1 MSNTNK
7 DLKKIFK
14 KPIKKAF
21 KQLKYPVKLKGKK
34 FKLYAASGQES
45 HRAPTYFRFFAR
57 DSFYTSFLLN
67 DKKYLKNLL
76 EFCILTQGKKKDPL
90 TGEGPGKIIH
100 EYPEVWI
107 GKRSTKY
114 NASDTAALF
123 LIGFR
128 KYYELTKNKSFLR
141 KNTQNITAALN
152 YIIRHM
158 RKGVFWDNPN
168 AVHANKYALRATYW
182 RDGGLVGRKNYRLA
196 FPSSYLLLQAQL
208 VDAFRSA
215 AKISKPAKLPYS
227 PEELN
232 KKAEKSLATIFKDF
246 WNKKSNLPIVAKDKK
261 GPLKGIY
268 SDMIHML
275 YYLNKTDVP
284 PKKLKKLY
292 QISKK
297 LESPFGYLSYIPPKN
312 TKKKS
317 SWLWYDVVWPWEQ
330 AYIALAGKKFNNSRL
345 IKNSKKVFIALNEI
359 DTPFIEYF
367 YIKKK
372 NKKPIPY
379 PSGCHLQLWSVA
391 AVKRLLEI

>member
-1 MSNTNK
+1 MSDTNK

-14 KPIKKAF
+14 NPIKKAF
-21 KQLKYPVKLKGKK
+21 KQLKYHVKLKGKK
-34 FKLYAASGQES
+34 FKLYAASGQKS
-45 HRAPTYFRFFAR
+45 YRAPTYFRFFAR
-57 DSFYTSFLLN
+57 DSFYTAFLLK

-76 EFCILTQGKKKDPL
+76 SFCSLTQGKRKNPL

-100 EYPEVWI
+100 EYPEVWM

-182 RDGGLVGRKNYRLA
+182 RDGGLVGRKNYRLV
-196 FPSSYLLLQAQL
+196 FPSTYLLLQAQL
-208 VDAFRSA
+208 VDAFRSS
-215 AKISKPAKLPYS
+215 AKISKIAKLPYF

-232 KKAEKSLATIFKDF
+232 NKAEKVLATIFKDF

-261 GPLKGIY
+261 GSLKGIY
-268 SDMIHML
+268 SDIIHML
-275 YYLNKTDVP
+275 YYLEKEDVP
-284 PKKLKKLY
+284 KQKLKRLY

-297 LESPFGYLSYIPPKN
+297 LESPFGYFSYIPPKN
-312 TKKKS
+312 SRKKS
-317 SWLWYDVVWPWEQ
+317 SWLWYDVIWPWEQ
-330 AYIALAGKKFNNSRL
+330 TYIALVGKKFNHPPL
-345 IKNSKKVFIALNEI
+345 IKNAKKVFIALNEI